1 MNKVDLKEIACR
13 ALLECMALQDTET
26 ALVVT
31 DGTVPEVAGAFWQ
44 AARELA
50 REAIF
55 MEFPPRSR
63 HGEEPPAAVAAAMAA
78 ADVLLLPTSR
88 SLSHTRARRKA
99 CEAGARVAS
108 MPMITAEMMMRALAV
123 DYEAMRSLT
132 RKYAEVLTA
141 GEVAR
146 VTSPAGTDIT
156 MKLNGRSGIMDAG
169 ELRQRGASGNLPAGE
184 AYIAPL
190 EGSAEGIVVLDG
202 SLAGWGRLQE
212 PIVIEVK
219 EGLAVRVEGGE
230 AARWLWESLTKCG
243 EAGTTLAELGIGTNE
258 RAIVSGNILED
269 EKAVRTVHI
278 AFGDNKGFGG
288 TVEAGI
294 HLDGLILNPTVE
306 VDGEVVIKEGKLL
319 LR

>member
-1 MNKVDLKEIACR
+1 MELKEIARR
-13 ALLECMALQDTET
+13 ALMECMMLQNNET

-31 DGTVPEVAGAFWQ
+31 DGTVPEVASAFWQ

-50 REAIF
+50 REAIC
-55 MEFPPRSR
+55 MEFQPRSR

-99 CEAGARVAS
+99 CETGARVAS
-108 MPMITAEMMMRALAV
+108 MPMITAEMMARALAV

-132 RKYAEVLTA
+132 KKYVEVLTA
-141 GEVAR
+141 AEVAR
-146 VTSPAGTDIT
+146 VTSPGGTDIT
-156 MKLNGRSGIMDAG
+156 MELKGRIGLMDAG
-169 ELRQRGASGNLPAGE
+169 ELQQRGASGNLPAGE

-190 EGSAEGIVVLDG
+190 EGSAQGVVVLDG
-202 SLAGWGRLQE
+202 SLAGWGRLEE
-212 PIVIEVK
+212 PVIIGVE

-230 AARWLWESLTKCG
+230 AAKWLWESLKKCG

-269 EKAVRTVHI
+269 EKAVGTVHI

-288 TVEAGI
+288 IVEAGI

-306 VDGEVVIKEGKLL
+306 VNGQVVIKEGRLL